1 MKKQQGRKTWLHLG
15 VFLLSVLA
23 TGGVLAGSVEMVAAD
38 TIGNVV
44 DNAPDVS
51 ANNGGSYVPKLGSV
65 DASGQVQANTPWNTY
80 YIPSLNRDRTA
91 SEGSFVKWGY
101 NGWTTDGDKNG
112 DTTTPSSAYDAIHNM
127 AIGPDEYKDTD
138 DDWGTGKI
146 GTTTNI
152 QFLQKIPDKPNHG
165 QAFFSIN
172 YVNKD
177 NLMDVSDY
185 QTAAQFA
192 AGDMTNRDNM
202 FIQQDDGQDSVQSKM
217 SGIQN
222 GTDSNGNPTYN
233 YKLANGQSFN
243 NGYLQVTGN
252 VPIGARLAQSETTID
267 GMLSGNWGVMVRA
280 KVAKGIDVRSF
291 AASIDW
297 AKSYYNL
304 NIDSSTVK
312 FLGGL
317 VTSKPLNGLTFPLQF
332 DHHVYLDPNDPQ
344 VFYLKVKGIPFNF
357 HNSKQSGYHF
367 AQMYLPKSSADYIDY
382 LHNRTITHGSASNQS
397 ATTLDNLSTNP
408 DDTNIDD
415 STNQGSLDDG
425 ALSHLINGTTPSPNF
440 PYSISAKAVNYSLW
454 DPIKGV
460 IQELFGTGGFGWII
474 NGIAGIFASSPV
486 YSLGGIGRTVTL
498 LNAPFPASSSDEDVD
513 RKLVST
519 AGWTD
524 PLNIIGYII
533 EPIITNI
540 SQTYLQNEFYGN
552 AHINF
557 SFDMSKYQGSKE
569 PLISALSNGKLFASP
584 YKDGGFNKGDGTSD
598 SVDASDANRSPIQ
611 ISMYDSSQ
619 LVDPYDTTWEESRG
633 VYQNDQGKQGSALDR
648 TTARDSAGNPIYTN
662 SSLLKQL
669 QAGTTP
675 MDYAVVNEKYKDE
688 GQKYPTYTNFTSWT
702 GAIVP
707 YDRDYWDENSTHRSK
722 TDTLHSDGKIGDDL
736 NYRTATPD
744 PGADGI
750 LVNSGIN
757 SQPVVKSYADP
768 GVPSATQAGTIDPM
782 RYANVYSLYD
792 YSKSTPSPVAEPTEV
807 YDTTD
812 NPVKVSVNNAD
823 GENITGTNVNKSLK
837 NATWKYTG
845 TMGTDNL
852 ALADASLGLDQSLN
866 PTLDLTPEVLL
877 ADRKA
882 LESGTQVIKPTGTY
896 RDSLAKYTKDGF
908 RTDLSGTLSQ
918 QGILP
923 TTAKQP
929 FQVTPDTHGLDM
941 DLESKAGGRQHPS
954 QIHQDDTFDLASD
967 DTASLKYQA
976 PVTGAASDYFFDH
989 IVKFARLAD
998 VHTVTGYTIPKYD
1011 PSKVASS
1018 AQTDDWL
1025 EPQTYDQGNESYVQD
1040 NNFLLL
1046 SQNGLNDS
1054 YLLKKSFSETGNPT
1068 THILTGE
1075 QETVGVTTTAT
1086 KNPKKDGTKSF
1097 VVRIPKIPGTTVSD
1111 FNVTTAGAS
1120 VGDQVDTGGW
1130 MGDNFVSYPVTFTT
1144 VPETITWTYKYQIAS
1159 AADSA
1164 KVPLLTEYMDLLLDS
1179 DNNMFGESNGI
1190 DFNVYRN
1197 PSLTHVP
1204 TLDFGEHSLPK
1215 TKTDTG
1221 QTSYGLNTK
1230 NSDAVKDA
1238 QFTVVDNSTTIAG
1251 QSSWRLLMAMSPFAN
1266 GASSHNDW
1274 QIDWGEPSTS
1284 TSVGDK
1290 EQQPSDYQDPT
1301 QYTPTPAQPLP
1312 KDEWWQYY
1320 NHQAQD
1326 LNSDWSSKQLYY
1338 LNRLHEKDVDA
1349 RKGLTRYYPSAQLI
1363 LPAGSDNPI
1372 GGQYKA
1378 TIRYTLGSRS
1388 DGI

>member
-1 MKKQQGRKTWLHLG
+1 MNMRKQQGRKTWLHLG

-65 DASGQVQANTPWNTY
+65 DSNGNAEPNTPWNTY
-80 YIPSLNRDRTA
+80 YIPSLQRERTA

-101 NGWTTDGDKNG
+101 NGWIKDSADGYEGG
-112 DTTTPSSAYDAIHNM
+112 DTNDKVTTPSSAYDVIQNM
-127 AIGPDEYKDTD
+127 AIGPSDFTQTD
-138 DDWGTGKI
+138 KEWSEGTI

-152 QFLQKIPDKPNHG
+152 QFLDSYADHG
-165 QAFFSIN
+165 DAFFSIN
-172 YVNKD
+172 YVDKD

-185 QTAAQFA
+185 QTAADFA
-192 AGDMTNRDNM
+192 QGGTALTTNRDKM
-202 FIQQDDGQDSVQSKM
+202 FIQQENGQDTVHSKV
-217 SGIQN
+217 SG
-222 GTDSNGNPTYN
+222 PN
-233 YKLANGQSFN
+233 YRLADGQSFR

-252 VPIGARLAQSETTID
+252 VPIRAQLAQSETTVD
-267 GMLSGNWGVMVRA
+267 GMLAGNWGVMVRA

-297 AKSYYNL
+297 SKSYYNL
-304 NIDSSTVK
+304 NIDTAKVNIP
-312 FLGGL
+312 L
-317 VTSKPLNGLTFPLQF
+317 VTNKPIRGLTFPLQF
-332 DHHVYLDPNDPQ
+332 DHHVYLDPHDPQ
-344 VFYLKVKGIPFNF
+344 AFFLKVKGIPFNF
-357 HNSKQSGYHF
+357 NTAKSGDLSC
-367 AQMYLPKSSADYIDY
+367 AQMLLPKSSADYADY
-382 LHNRTITHGSASNQS
+382 LHNRIVQTASDSDNGQQS
-397 ATTLDNLSTNP
+397 ATTLDRLTTDPSQTDYNSSADQT
-408 DDTNIDD
+408 
-415 STNQGSLDDG
+415 SLDDDE
-425 ALSHLINGTTPSPNF
+425 LSHDGIPNF
-440 PYSISAKAVNYSLW
+440 PESTASKLSNNSVW
-454 DPIKGV
+454 DPIAGLVNEVAPKDPGGYFL
-460 IQELFGTGGFGWII
+460 QLLTGLFV
-474 NGIAGIFASSPV
+474 ASPV
-486 YSLGGIGRTVTL
+486 YSLGNIGRTVTL
-498 LNAPFPASSSDEDVD
+498 LNSPIYP
-513 RKLVST
+513 ST
-519 AGWTD
+519 RATVTEPDGWLKALWIA
-524 PLNIIGYII
+524 LNIPSQLIQPLISS
-533 EPIITNI
+533 IT
-540 SQTYLQNEFYGN
+540 SEYMQKPFYGN

-557 SFDMSKYQGSKE
+557 SFDMSKYQGSKQ
-569 PLISALSNGKLFASP
+569 PLISALSEGKLFASP
-584 YKDGGFNKGDGTSD
+584 YADGGFNKGDGKGDDGSKVSTD
-598 SVDASDANRSPIQ
+598 STNANRSPIQ

-619 LVDPYDTTWEESRG
+619 LVDPYGTTWHDSRG
-633 VYQNDQGKQGSALDR
+633 QFKIQTGDKQGTALDR
-648 TTARDSAGNPIYTN
+648 TTSKDQYGNIVYPN
-662 SSLLKQL
+662 SHLLTQL
-669 QAGTTP
+669 QAGTSP
-675 MDYAVVNEKYKDE
+675 MDYAVIKEDQVNN
-688 GQKYPTYTNFTSWT
+688 GRKYPTYTNFTSWT

-707 YDRDYWDENSTHRSK
+707 YDRDYWDENSTHKSK

-744 PGADGI
+744 PGSDGI
-750 LVNSGIN
+750 LVNAGIN
-757 SQPVVKSYADP
+757 NQSVVKSYTDP
-768 GVPSATQAGTIDPM
+768 GIPSATQAGTIDPM

-845 TMGTDNL
+845 TMGPDNL

-998 VHTVTGYTIPKYD
+998 VHTVTGYTVPKYD

-1230 NSDAVKDA
+1230 NSDALKDA

-1251 QSSWRLLMAMSPFAN
+1251 QSSWRLLMAMSPFVN